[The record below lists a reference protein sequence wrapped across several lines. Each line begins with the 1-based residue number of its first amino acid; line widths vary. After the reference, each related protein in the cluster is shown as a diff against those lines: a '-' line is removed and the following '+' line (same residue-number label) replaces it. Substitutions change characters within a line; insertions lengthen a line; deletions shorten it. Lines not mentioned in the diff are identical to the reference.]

1 MKSALILSTVF
12 IAVAVLGLTRVGSA
26 FQTAD
31 PAIYKTDAELMKA
44 LEEKIQLTPDEMV
57 TSGIVTDP
65 RYQANIVH
73 RSRPAGAIS
82 HPDGSE
88 IHYIIEG
95 SGTMVTGG
103 TFNRTGKTVTIDGG
117 VSRRVA
123 KGDTIVI
130 PAGTPH
136 WYKEVNGS
144 ITYLEVRFNVGP
156 KK

>member
-1 MKSALILSTVF
+1 M
-12 IAVAVLGLTRVGSA
+12 IAIAGLAWQS
-26 FQTAD
+26 AD
-31 PAIYKTDAELMKA
+31 PAIYKTDTELMSVLK
-44 LEEKIQLTPDEMV
+44 EKIKATPEAMV
-57 TSGIVTDP
+57 DSNIVTDS

-73 RSRPAGAIS
+73 RSKPAGAIS
-82 HPDGSE
+82 HPEGTE

-117 VSRRVA
+117 VSRHVA
-123 KGDTIVI
+123 KGDSVVI

-136 WYKEVNGS
+136 WYKEVDGS
-144 ITYLEVRFNVGP
+144 ITYLEVRFNVGS

>member
-1 MKSALILSTVF
+1 MKPPLILITLF
-12 IAVAVLGLTRVGSA
+12 IAVAFLGSA
-26 FQTAD
+26 DQAAD

-44 LEEKIQLTPDEMV
+44 LKDKIKATPEEMV
-57 TSGIVTDP
+57 TSGIVTDT

-73 RSRPAGAIS
+73 RSKPAGAIS
-82 HPDGSE
+82 HPEGTE

-103 TFNRTGKTVTIDGG
+103 TLNRTGKTVTIDGG
-117 VSRRVA
+117 VSRHVA
-123 KGDTIVI
+123 KGDSVVI

-136 WYKEVNGS
+136 WYKEVDGS

>member
-1 MKSALILSTVF
+1 MKSALVLSTIF
-12 IAVAVLGLTRVGSA
+12 IAAIATNAGSA
-26 FQTAD
+26 EQSAD

-44 LEEKIQLTPDEMV
+44 LKDKIEATPDQMV

-73 RSRPAGAIS
+73 RSKPAGAIS
-82 HPDGSE
+82 HPEGSE

-103 TFNRTGKTVTIDGG
+103 TFNRTGKMVTIDGG
-117 VSRRVA
+117 VSRHVA
-123 KGDTIVI
+123 KGDTVVI

-136 WYKEVNGS
+136 WYKEVDGS

>member
-1 MKSALILSTVF
+1 MKPALVLSTLF
-12 IAVAVLGLTRVGSA
+12 IAVAIMGSA
-26 FQTAD
+26 EQSAD

-44 LEEKIQLTPDEMV
+44 LKDKIKATPDEMV
-57 TSGIVTDP
+57 TSGIVTDS

-73 RSRPAGAIS
+73 RSKPAGAIS
-82 HPDGSE
+82 HPEGSE

-103 TFNRTGKTVTIDGG
+103 TFNRSGKTVTIDGG
-117 VSRRVA
+117 VTRHVA
-123 KGDTIVI
+123 KGDTVVI

-136 WYKEVNGS
+136 WYKEVDGS

>member
-1 MKSALILSTVF
+1 MKPSLLISTLFVAAL
-12 IAVAVLGLTRVGSA
+12 ALGLANTGSA

-44 LEEKIQLTPDEMV
+44 LKDKIKATPDEMV
-57 TSGIVTDP
+57 TSGIATDP

-73 RSRPAGAIS
+73 RSKPAGAIS
-82 HPDGSE
+82 HPEGTE

-103 TFNRTGKTVTIDGG
+103 TFNRSGKTVTIDGG
-117 VSRRVA
+117 VTRHVA
-123 KGDTIVI
+123 KGDSVVI

-136 WYKEVNGS
+136 WYKEVDGS

>member
-1 MKSALILSTVF
+1 M
-12 IAVAVLGLTRVGSA
+12 GSA
-26 FQTAD
+26 EQSAD
-31 PAIYKTDAELMKA
+31 PAIYKTDAELMSALKDKIKA
-44 LEEKIQLTPDEMV
+44 TPDAMV
-57 TSGIVTDP
+57 DSNIVTDP

-82 HPDGSE
+82 HPEGSE

-117 VSRRVA
+117 VSRHVA

-136 WYKEVNGS
+136 WYKEVDGS